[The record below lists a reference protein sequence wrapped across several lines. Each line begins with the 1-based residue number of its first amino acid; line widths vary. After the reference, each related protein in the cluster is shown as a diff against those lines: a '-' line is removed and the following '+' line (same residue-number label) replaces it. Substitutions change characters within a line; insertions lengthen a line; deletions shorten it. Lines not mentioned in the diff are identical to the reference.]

1 MIFTPKMDDLLHDFR
16 RRLVGMIM
24 GNGSGVGQAGF
35 TSVGVGMSP
44 SVETGPANPKVP
56 ACLADI
62 TDLFRVLKNA
72 EFAMDF
78 ALIVGH

>member
-1 MIFTPKMDDLLHDFR
+1 
-16 RRLVGMIM
+16 
-24 GNGSGVGQAGF
+24 
-35 TSVGVGMSP
+35 MSP

-62 TDLFRVLKNA
+62 TDLYRVLKNA

>member
-1 MIFTPKMDDLLHDFR
+1 MYIITVR
-16 RRLVGMIM
+16 RI
-24 GNGSGVGQAGF
+24 

-44 SVETGPANPKVP
+44 SVETGPTNPKVP

-78 ALIVGH
+78 AQIVGHRKHPHYPRWESNEDVSQVRTYLHG